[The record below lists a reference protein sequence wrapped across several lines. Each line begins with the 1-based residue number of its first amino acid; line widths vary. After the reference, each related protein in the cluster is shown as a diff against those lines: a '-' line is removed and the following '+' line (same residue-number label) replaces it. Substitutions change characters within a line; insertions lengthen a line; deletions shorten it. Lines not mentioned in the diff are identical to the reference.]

1 MPQAAD
7 VGEALSPYLD
17 QPPNDR
23 RATKCKRGGAGSAV
37 MSGNGSPAASDTEVS
52 TLAGGERMIRSRF
65 AQTGPPFEPIIC

>member
-7 VGEALSPYLD
+7 VGEALSAYLD

-23 RATKCKRGGAGSAV
+23 RATRCKSGGTGSAI
-37 MSGNGSPAASDTEVS
+37 MSGSGSPAASDTQVS

-65 AQTGPPFEPIIC
+65 AQTGPRFGPITR